1 MINIDKI
8 YVCHHKPLKERKKI
22 LNKYFK
28 DNNIDVEW
36 VESYLPEDIKDDYDS
51 LVGYF
56 NIDPNAK
63 FICYGQYDYYP
74 NVGMKIKVTEL
85 SLYLKH
91 LYCFKNQIE
100 NNYQN
105 VLILEDDLLIP
116 DNYNFIDY
124 INYCI
129 NESKIL
135 GADMMFLGSCCGIE
149 VNNREYGKHVYLQK
163 NQLTRCTHAYSVNL
177 ESAKKIITKV
187 HPKNMPIDFKLNE
200 IIIVENLK
208 VAWTEPSLKQNP
220 IFKSELR

>member
-8 YVCHHKPLKERKKI
+8 YICHHKPLLERKEI
-22 LNKYFK
+22 LNQYFI

-36 VESYLPEDIKDDYDS
+36 VESYLPEDIKDDYNNI
-51 LVGYF
+51 VGQF
-56 NIDPNAK
+56 NVDPDAK

-74 NVGMKIKVTEL
+74 NVGMKIKVSEL

-91 LYCFKNQIE
+91 LYCFEDQIK

-116 DNYNFIDY
+116 DNFINY

-129 NESKIL
+129 SESKIL

-149 VNNREYGKHVYLQK
+149 TDNIQYNKNVYLNK
-163 NQLTRCTHAYSVNL
+163 NQLTRCTHAYTVNI
-177 ESAKKIITKV
+177 EAAKKIMTKV

-208 VAWTEPSLKQNP
+208 VAWTEPSFKQNP
-220 IFKSELR
+220 KFKSELR